1 MKNIQV
7 RGATENNL
15 KNVSVDLPRNTL
27 IVITGVSGSG
37 KSSLAFDTIFKEGHR
52 RFLESLSAYARRFL
66 GGIDKPEVNSIE
78 GLSPAISIEQRTIQR
93 NPRSTVG
100 TMTEIY
106 DHLRLLYARLGV
118 PHCPGCSKVI
128 DTQGPEQVARQIL
141 ASYPGRQG
149 LFCAPVVRQRR
160 GAFNTLCEKLK
171 KDGFRRLL
179 VDGELTRLEDKGLGL
194 DPKKTHCIDVVYDR
208 LEIDKSRLSRMVE
221 AVERCFILGDSNFR
235 LLSTEQEKGQEAIDR
250 MFSGRFAC
258 ADCQVDLPALDTR
271 IFSFNLPAG
280 MCPACKGTGFASQV
294 DARLLIA
301 NEKLPLLHGGL
312 AIYPAGQKVKHQGPD
327 PEAFRS
333 FCGQLS
339 VDPEATW
346 EELPPGMQRTLLRG
360 RQGLPGLIDQLE
372 EIRTNTEGALDDL
385 VSEGTC
391 NRCEGQR
398 LSDLPRFVEFAGKRI
413 GELCSMTVDEA
424 NRFLG
429 ELPLEG
435 AARLIG
441 GPLIEEITRRLGFL
455 IEVGLGYLTIGRS
468 APGLAGGEIQRVRL
482 AGQLG
487 SGLQGVVFILD
498 EPSVGLHPRDNRKLL
513 DALCKLRDRGNTVI
527 VVEHDQETM
536 ELADHIV
543 DLGPGA
549 GNDGGEVIAE
559 GAFEDITAAQES
571 LTGDYLAGR
580 KTARQDRPARGPS
593 SGELQ
598 ISGIFH
604 NNLNDVTVDI
614 PLGLLVAVTGV
625 SGSGKSSLINQV
637 LRPALLRKLGTK
649 AAPRGTYQS
658 LSGYEFIDKVISV
671 DQSPIGKSTRSN
683 PATYSKAFALIRD
696 LFART
701 PAARARGYKASRFSF
716 NVDGG
721 RCIECTGAGIL
732 SVDMQFL
739 APVEVVCEACGGNR
753 YNRETLEIRYRG
765 KNIAEVLDLT
775 IKEAL
780 HLFEPVPRLAR
791 ILETLG
797 RLGLGYLKLGQPA
810 TTLSGGEG
818 QRLKLANELQKTNT
832 GQTLYLLD
840 EPTTGLHFDD
850 VRVLLEAL
858 AELVA
863 RGNSVVVIEHNLD
876 VIGSADHIIDLG
888 PEGGA
893 GGGRIIAAGTPE
905 ELCASSSSHTGK
917 ALNKLRAGP
926 ENGEASS
933 ASSAKKETP
942 PVQPGCIR
950 VEGAS
955 LNNLKGVDVEIPHGK
970 LTVLTGVSGSGKSTL
985 AFGTLFAEGQR
996 RYLDS
1001 LSTYA
1006 RRFLG
1011 TFNSPPVEKITGLAP
1026 AIAIN
1031 QKSTSTGS
1039 RSTVATLTEIH
1050 DYLRLL
1056 YAHIGEPHCPDCE
1069 QLLRWTTPSALAD
1082 ELVQNS
1088 PGEKLY
1094 ILAPLCLPSS
1104 EQEDLRKILNQLLKG
1119 GCTRVLAAEEEIR
1132 LDEGEDAA
1140 LRRVLNHL
1148 SSTEPEEAIWLNPVV
1163 DRVVVSGNSQSRIA
1177 TAIEDSFSRTGGATA
1192 LKFPGGELQRH
1203 YRHPSCPAGHF
1214 TFAGG
1219 LTPRMFSFNSFEGAC
1234 PSCKGIGS
1242 EPRVDVNEL
1251 ISHPSM
1257 PLGKSISFELQ
1268 GYLGKFR
1275 TSSLLVLKAIE
1286 RHLDLGENYAVSELP
1301 REDLQILL
1309 EGAGEEK
1316 ITLSLKMGYHETDW
1330 PGLVP
1335 LLEQWA
1341 RDKDPNLSGTGIDNI
1356 FDTRRCSSC
1365 DGHRLRPES
1374 LGVRV
1379 GDQKLHQILS
1389 LTILEAREFFR
1400 DLKLDSQKAIIAND
1414 VLRELSNRLRF
1425 LIDTGLGYLS
1435 LNRQGNTLSGGE
1447 AQRIRLASQ
1456 LGNRLTGA
1464 VYILD
1469 EPTIGLHESDTSGLL
1484 RCLNGLKEAGNTVIV
1499 VEHDRKMIEA
1509 ADHMIDLGPGAGED
1523 GGLIA
1528 SQGSPGEVRADPAS
1542 LTGAY
1547 LRGEKKVSCPR
1558 DLRLPSGDKIQLRGV
1573 NLHNLCAL
1581 DVSFPCGLLTAVSGV
1596 SGSGK
1601 STLVMNIL
1609 SEAIRG
1615 HLRKETNLEH
1625 AAEITGLDSF
1635 NRLVTVDQK
1644 PIGRSP
1650 RSTPATYAG
1659 AWSLVR
1665 SLYARMP
1672 LAMSR
1677 GYKMGRFSFNSSEGQ
1692 CPDCEGQG
1700 LRQVE
1705 MQFLSDI
1712 WVTCEEC
1719 KGKRFNKSTLEV
1731 IFKGKNI
1738 ADVLQMDVDE
1748 ACGFFTNQPMILK
1761 FLSAMNDVGLGYL
1774 KLGQSSPT
1782 LSTGEAQR
1790 VKLAAELA
1798 GDRIAGTIY
1807 ILDEPTTGLHF
1818 SETEK
1823 LLEILNRL
1831 VDGGGTVIL
1840 IEHNMELVMAADWV
1854 VDMGPGAGPEGGDI
1868 VYQGQPSGLADC
1880 RESRTGASLHPC
1892 GPSSQSET

>member
-7 RGATENNL
+7 RGARENNL
-15 KNVSVDLPRNTL
+15 KNLSVDLPRNAL

-37 KSSLAFDTIFKEGHR
+37 KSTLAFDTIFREGHR

-128 DTQGPEQVARQIL
+128 DTQGPEQVARQLL

-149 LFCAPVVRQRR
+149 LFCAPLVRQRR
-160 GAFNTLCEKLK
+160 GGFNTLCDKLR

-179 VDGELTRLEDKGLGL
+179 VDGEVLRLGDESLGL
-194 DPKKTHCIDVVYDR
+194 DPAKAHSIDIIYDR
-208 LEIDKSRLSRMVE
+208 LEVDHSRLPRMVE
-221 AVERCFILGDSNFR
+221 AIERCFFLGDSTFKFISNEDEPKQEPLDR
-235 LLSTEQEKGQEAIDR
+235 L
-250 MFSGRFAC
+250 FSGRFSC
-258 ADCQVDLPALDTR
+258 PDCQYDLPALDTR

-280 MCPACKGTGFASQV
+280 MCPGCKGTGLATQV
-294 DARLLIA
+294 DPRLLVA
-301 NEKLPLLHGGL
+301 NEKLPLLKGGL
-312 AIYPAGQKVKHQGPD
+312 AIYPAAGQRGPPVPD
-327 PEAFRS
+327 ENSFRS
-333 FCGQLS
+333 FCGQVS
-339 VDPEATW
+339 VDPDSTW
-346 EELPPGMQRTLLRG
+346 EELPVEEQQVLLKG
-360 RQGLPGLIDQLE
+360 KKGLPGLIEQLE
-372 EIRTNTEGALDDL
+372 EIRADSDEVLSDL
-385 VSEGTC
+385 VREGSC
-391 NRCEGQR
+391 FRCDGQR
-398 LSDLPRFVEFAGKRI
+398 LADLPRCVEFAGKRI
-413 GELCSMTVDEA
+413 GDICSMSVDEA
-424 NRFLG
+424 NRFLSG
-429 ELPLEG
+429 LPLEG
-435 AARLIG
+435 TEKLIG
-441 GPLIEEITRRLGFL
+441 GPLIEEVTRRLGFL

-498 EPSVGLHPRDNRKLL
+498 EPSVGLHPRDNRRLL
-513 DALCKLRDRGNTVI
+513 KALCKLRDKGNTVI

-549 GNDGGEVIAE
+549 GNQGGEVIAE
-559 GAFEDITAAQES
+559 GSFEDITSSEGS

-580 KTARQDRPARGPS
+580 TSARQARTHDPGS
-593 SGELQ
+593 CGELE
-598 ISGIFH
+598 ISGVFH
-604 NNLNDVTVDI
+604 NNLKDVSVNI
-614 PLGLLVAVTGV
+614 PLGCLVAVTGV
-625 SGSGKSSLINQV
+625 SGSGKSSLVNQV
-637 LRPALLRKLGTK
+637 LRPALLRKLGSK
-649 AAPRGTYQS
+649 ANPQGACRGI
-658 LSGYEFIDKVISV
+658 SGHEAVDKVISV
-671 DQSPIGKSTRSN
+671 DQSPIGKSSRSN
-683 PATYSKAFALIRD
+683 PATYSKAFSLIRD

-701 PAARARGYKASRFSF
+701 PEARARGYKASRFSF
-716 NVDGG
+716 NVEGG
-721 RCIECTGAGIL
+721 RCLECVGAGTIN
-732 SVDMQFL
+732 VDMQFL
-739 APVEVVCEACGGNR
+739 APVEVSCEACGGHR

-765 KNIAEVLDLT
+765 NNIAEVLNMAID
-775 IKEAL
+775 EAL
-780 HLFEPVPRLAR
+780 HLFEDVPRLSR
-791 ILETLG
+791 TLETLQ

-832 GQTLYLLD
+832 GNTLYLLD

-858 AELVA
+858 GRLVD
-863 RGNSVVVIEHNLD
+863 RGNSVIIIEHNLD
-876 VIGSADHIIDLG
+876 VIASADHIIDLG

-893 GGGRIIAAGTPE
+893 GGGQIIATGNPE
-905 ELCASSSSHTGK
+905 ELSASPVSHTGK
-917 ALNKLRAGP
+917 ALKELRL
-926 ENGEASS
+926 
-933 ASSAKKETP
+933 
-942 PVQPGCIR
+942 QPGSSPGPQGPAGEKKAPSKQPAHIR

-1006 RRFLG
+1006 RRILG
-1011 TFNSPPVEKITGLAP
+1011 TLNSPPAEKITGLAP
-1026 AIAIN
+1026 AIAID
-1031 QKSTSTGS
+1031 QKSTSSGP

-1056 YAHIGEPHCPDCE
+1056 YAHVGDPHCPVCE
-1069 QLLRWTTPSALAD
+1069 KLLRWTTPSALA
-1082 ELVQNS
+1082 EKLVQAS
-1088 PGEKLY
+1088 AGEKLY
-1094 ILAPLCLPSS
+1094 VLAPLNLASGD
-1104 EQEDLRKILNQLLKG
+1104 QEELRKVLKDLLKK
-1119 GCTRVLAAEEEIR
+1119 GCTRILAGAEEIR

-1140 LRRVLNHL
+1140 LRRVLNYF
-1148 SSTEPEEAIWLNPVV
+1148 SSTEATAGPCLHPVV
-1163 DRVVVSGNSQSRIA
+1163 DRVVVSGSSQSRLA
-1177 TAIEDSFSRTGGATA
+1177 AAIEEAFSRSGGAAA
-1192 LKFPGGELQRH
+1192 LKFSGGKLQRH
-1203 YRHPSCPAGHF
+1203 FRHPSCPDGHF
-1214 TFAGG
+1214 TFSGS

-1234 PSCKGIGS
+1234 PSCRGIGN
-1242 EPRVDVNEL
+1242 EARVDINEL
-1251 ISHPSM
+1251 IVHPGM
-1257 PLGKSISFELQ
+1257 PLLQSLGPELQ
-1268 GYLGKFR
+1268 DYLGKFR
-1275 TSSLLVLKAIE
+1275 TSSLLILKAAE
-1286 RHLDLGENYAVSELP
+1286 RHLGLGENYSVSEL
-1301 REDLQILL
+1301 EEEKIQLL
-1309 EGAGEEK
+1309 LGGTGDEK
-1316 ITLSLKMGYHETDW
+1316 ITLPLKMGHHETTW

-1341 RDKDPNLSGTGIDNI
+1341 RDKDPNLSGGGIDNV
-1356 FDTRRCSSC
+1356 FENRRCTSC
-1365 DGHRLRPES
+1365 KGHRLRPES
-1374 LGVRV
+1374 LSVRV
-1379 GDQKLHQILS
+1379 GERKLHQVLS
-1389 LTILEAREFFR
+1389 LTILEARKFFT
-1400 DLKLDSQKAIIAND
+1400 LLQLENQKAAVASD

-1425 LIDTGLGYLS
+1425 LVDTGLGYLS
-1435 LNRQGNTLSGGE
+1435 LDRQGNTLSGGE

-1456 LGNRLTGA
+1456 LGNRLSGA

-1469 EPTIGLHESDTSGLL
+1469 EPTIGLHESDTRGLL
-1484 RCLNGLKEAGNTVIV
+1484 RSLDSLKDSGNTVIV
-1499 VEHDRKMIEA
+1499 VEHDRQMIES
-1509 ADHMIDLGPGAGED
+1509 ADHMIDLGPGAGD
-1523 GGLIA
+1523 KGGMIV
-1528 SQGSPGEVRADPAS
+1528 SQGSPQQVRAAKES

-1547 LRGEKKVSCPR
+1547 LRGEKTVNRPR
-1558 DLRLPSGDKIQLRGV
+1558 ELRKPPAEMINLSGVQ
-1573 NLHNLCAL
+1573 LHNLCDL

-1615 HLRKETNLEH
+1615 HLRKEPGIAH
-1625 AAEITGLDSF
+1625 AEAVTGLESF
-1635 NRLVTVDQK
+1635 TRLVTVDQK

-1665 SLYARMP
+1665 SLFARMP

-1677 GYKMGRFSFNSSEGQ
+1677 GYGMGRFSFNSAEGQ
-1692 CPDCEGQG
+1692 CPSCEGQG

-1719 KGKRFNKSTLEV
+1719 KGRRFNKSTLEV
-1731 IFKGKNI
+1731 VFKGKNI
-1738 ADVLQMDVDE
+1738 ADVLQMEVRD
-1748 ACGFFTNQPMILK
+1748 ACEFFANQPGILK
-1761 FLSAMNDVGLGYL
+1761 FLMAMDDVGLGYI

-1790 VKLAAELA
+1790 VKLATELA
-1798 GDRIAGTIY
+1798 GQNVAGTVY

-1854 VDMGPGAGPEGGDI
+1854 IDMGPGAGPEGGAL
-1868 VYQGQPSGLADC
+1868 VYQGPPAGLAEC
-1880 RESRTGASLHPC
+1880 TESKTGASLR
-1892 GPSSQSET
+1892 GGEPSLPTER